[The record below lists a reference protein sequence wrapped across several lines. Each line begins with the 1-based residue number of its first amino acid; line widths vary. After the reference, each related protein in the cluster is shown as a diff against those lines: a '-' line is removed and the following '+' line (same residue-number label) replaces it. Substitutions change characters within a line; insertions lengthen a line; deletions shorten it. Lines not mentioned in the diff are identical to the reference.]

1 MDFEELLKALGLDND
16 ESKEKAAILK
26 KEYNASKKEINE
38 LTENVKKLTE
48 DAEASKA
55 TAEKLDIVVKA
66 FGLDIGAEDFDK
78 NIQESKDKLV
88 KDAGGGPEP
97 EEVKQ
102 MKLDLNRTKRELDK
116 SAKTI
121 EELTTQLEGE
131 KTQRLNNV
139 KRTAIQKAVIK
150 NNFIDPEV
158 SIDLFINKATVDED
172 GVTVTM
178 KGADGTDLPVA
189 DAIADWAKD
198 HEGFIKKDV
207 KGGMGSNGNN
217 NGGGQTEVS
226 PFMQNLIKQQSN
238 GGAGGQQTKSLGEM
252 FG

>member
-1 MDFEELLKALGLDND
+1 MDFDELLKALGLDTED
-16 ESKEKAAILK
+16 AKDKATILK

-38 LTENVKKLTE
+38 LNEIVKKLTE
-48 DAEASKA
+48 GVEASKE

-78 NIQESKDKLV
+78 NIQESKDKLI
-88 KDAGGGPEP
+88 KEAGGGTDPD
-97 EEVKQ
+97 EVKQ
-102 MKLDLNRTKRELDK
+102 IKLDLNRTKRELDK
-116 SAKTI
+116 SSKTI
-121 EELTTQLEGE
+121 EELTVQLEGE

-198 HEGFIKKDV
+198 HEGFIKKEV

-217 NGGGQTEVS
+217 NGGGQNEVS

-238 GGAGGQQTKSLGEM
+238 NASGQSKSLADV